1 MKNAVDHVDSDSGH
15 TPPEFD
21 KEVGVLAPLAHGH
34 LPPDPDEGLSDE
46 EKARIVPLLSLLLV
60 FC

>member
-1 MKNAVDHVDSDSGH
+1 MKQVVEHVDSDSGH

-21 KEVGVLAPLAHGH
+21 KELGVLAPFDHDH

-46 EKARIVPLLSLLLV
+46 EKARIVLLRPLLLILY
-60 FC
+60 